1 MVKILLKKFQ
11 IICIKI
17 VIYIEYYKDYKES
30 NKRGVYFSKK
40 NNAYIVTISI
50 NNKKKRIGQYKTLDE
65 AIEARKDAEIEK
77 MKILNAHIFSN
88 EYVVTQN

>member
-1 MVKILLKKFQ
+1 M
-11 IICIKI
+11 
-17 VIYIEYYKDYKES
+17 
-30 NKRGVYFSKK
+30 
-40 NNAYIVTISI
+40 TISI

-88 EYVVTQN
+88 EYVATQN